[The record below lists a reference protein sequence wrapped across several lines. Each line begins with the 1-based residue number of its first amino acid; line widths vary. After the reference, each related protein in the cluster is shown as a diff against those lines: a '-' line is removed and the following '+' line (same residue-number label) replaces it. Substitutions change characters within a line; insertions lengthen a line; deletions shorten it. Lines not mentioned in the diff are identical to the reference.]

1 MDRTSILIIALCFV
15 LLGLWSF
22 VLVPKLY
29 PTKPLPTGRT
39 NAAAST
45 LVSTNQGPA
54 TSTVPPV
61 MAEAPPRAPLPG
73 VATPAPRATPS
84 TLPTNGEAAAAPWP
98 LALGAALL
106 VAGLAWRGLRRRG
119 A

>member
-15 LLGLWSF
+15 LLRLWSF

-61 MAEAPPRAPLPG
+61 MAEAPPRAPLP
-73 VATPAPRATPS
+73 VAN
-84 TLPTNGEAAAAPWP
+84 TNVLEE
-98 LALGAALL
+98 LL
-106 VAGLAWRGLRRRG
+106 VLTNENARYTFTSYGRGI
-119 A
+119 